1 MINIATVIDIR
12 PSVSGDWK
20 SCLIEWILF
29 CLPFMGLFMV
39 AKLYFH
45 GTILLYS
52 VAPWACENLSQLD
65 IFFFHLFSELPS
77 LLLTGRYLPT
87 YLPYLPVKINEISKL
102 LNN

>member
-1 MINIATVIDIR
+1 MIRRVFL
-12 PSVSGDWK
+12 
-20 SCLIEWILF
+20 LIEFWIWSKIHKKNYFWLATLLF
-29 CLPFMGLFMV
+29 TM
-39 AKLYFH
+39 LYFH